1 MLVFTQCFSFS
12 FFLKKSNLSSPSSTK
27 AENASVEVSKI
38 TDRWCD
44 LLVCIRVS
52 REVEKTNKKTGG

>member
-1 MLVFTQCFSFS
+1 MFFF
-12 FFLKKSNLSSPSSTK
+12 FFLPKKSNLSSPSSTK

-38 TDRWCD
+38 TDLWCD

-52 REVEKTNKKTGG
+52 REVEKTNKKKGG